1 MTVVFHLNGKL
12 VQLYKPDPLTTLL
25 EFLRQR
31 KLYGT
36 RVSDGNGIFGCD
48 IVTVVSWDHHA
59 NKPVYKSI
67 GALHYP
73 LVYCHGKQIFTVE
86 GIGNKQMLHPIQ
98 EQFLNC
104 ESFQCGYCAGGF
116 TMAMYTLLRKDSK
129 PSEASIMEAL
139 DGNMCR
145 CTAFHPIAA
154 AVASFSSDIE
164 DKEMPICTRKVPFHP
179 ENEPEF
185 PAELK
190 NVEVFDYEHEQI
202 SPENGKKLFG
212 VKYFT
217 PKTIEELKNTL
228 KENKVN
234 VKMISGASSHQLS
247 TICDN
252 SKANE
257 YTLLSLNNVV
267 ELQISNMK
275 EKHIELGSQLT
286 YADVM
291 EFFKG
296 KTTKFAKKLV
306 ETLTMFRNTP
316 LRNAETIGAGIAKR
330 GDNDFNLILAAV
342 NAKVQVL
349 DSADN
354 SVSEVSVVTHN
365 KMMRILRYFRNFL
378 NYSTIYINSQNKI
391 LIKYYISLHEINVSG
406 KCLQNYQLTP
416 YTPEQWAVH
425 QKILVA
431 YSLES

>member
-234 VKMISGASSHQLS
+234 VKMISGASSHQLT

-267 ELQISNMK
+267 ELQIMNMK

-291 EFFKG
+291 EFSRG
-296 KTTKFAKKLV
+296 KPQNSPRNSLKHSPCSETHHSETQKPSEPALLKEEITTSTQYLLQSTQKYKSSTQLITPFLKSLLQLYSTKKLPKAKQSQRSHLKSQTSTFSLKDR
-306 ETLTMFRNTP
+306 EDTLT
-316 LRNAETIGAGIAKR
+316 LRHSL
-330 GDNDFNLILAAV
+330 DAV
-342 NAKVQVL
+342 L
-349 DSADN
+349 L
-354 SVSEVSVVTHN
+354 N
-365 KMMRILRYFRNFL
+365 KENNF
-378 NYSTIYINSQNKI
+378 
-391 LIKYYISLHEINVSG
+391 KYL
-406 KCLQNYQLTP
+406 LT
-416 YTPEQWAVH
+416 T
-425 QKILVA
+425 
-431 YSLES
+431 